1 MPTRDPVRSKRYRI
15 LVVDDHPIVCRGLQ
29 LLMANQPDMEI
40 CGEAASVPEALR
52 QLEANPPD
60 VVIVDLTLEGG
71 HGLELIRQ
79 IQSRF
84 GDVKI
89 VVSSMHEETLFAE
102 RVLRARDHA
111 YVNKQESA
119 DKIVDAIRQVLRGE
133 IFVSSKFA
141 SRLCK
146 RLLGGKISGSSLI
159 ETLTDRELQVFELIG
174 EGFSAKQ
181 IANRLSLSPKTVE
194 THRDKIRTKLNLANA
209 SELTRHATQWILEG
223 LRLPSDQS

>member
-1 MPTRDPVRSKRYRI
+1 MSAP
-15 LVVDDHPIVCRGLQ
+15 
-29 LLMANQPDMEI
+29 
-40 CGEAASVPEALR
+40 
-52 QLEANPPD
+52 
-60 VVIVDLTLEGG
+60 VDLTLEGG

-89 VVSSMHEETLFAE
+89 VVSSMHEENLFAE
-102 RVLRARDHA
+102 RVLRAGAHA

-146 RLLGGKISGSSLI
+146 RLLGGKISRSSLI

-174 EGFSAKQ
+174 DGFSAKQ
-181 IANRLSLSPKTVE
+181 IANRFSLSPKTVE
-194 THRDKIRTKLNLANA
+194 THRDKIRAKLNLANA

-223 LRLPSDQS
+223 LRPPSDQS